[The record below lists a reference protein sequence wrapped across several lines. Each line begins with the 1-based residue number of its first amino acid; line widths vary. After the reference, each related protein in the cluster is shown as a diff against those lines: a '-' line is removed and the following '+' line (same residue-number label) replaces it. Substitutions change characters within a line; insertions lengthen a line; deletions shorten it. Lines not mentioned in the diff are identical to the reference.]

1 MCWVCDIENLKV
13 QKADKDII
21 VYKIVTRATRK
32 SCRSPFMEYTYYLK
46 GTPPSLTLKVIIEPR
61 SNYAKIAEGYYSYP
75 FVNFVCD
82 SVMLSI
88 DGMLYK
94 AIQCGNRE
102 EMFRVDNSL
111 YLATF
116 VIPAGSTYFVNK
128 DGVIVSNRIRYT
140 GKYIKL

>member
-1 MCWVCDIENLKV
+1 MCWTEIKDNINV
-13 QKADKDII
+13 QIADKDFK

-46 GTPPSLTLKVIIEPR
+46 GTPPSLTLKVLIEPR
-61 SNYAKIAEGYYSYP
+61 SNFAKIAEGYYSYP

-88 DGMLYK
+88 DGKLYK
-94 AIQCGNRE
+94 AIQCGNHK
-102 EMFRVDNSL
+102 EMIAVDNYL

-116 VIPAGSTYFVNK
+116 VIPAGSTYFTNEE
-128 DGVIVSNRIRYT
+128 GVIISNMIRYT
-140 GKYIKL
+140 GKYLKL